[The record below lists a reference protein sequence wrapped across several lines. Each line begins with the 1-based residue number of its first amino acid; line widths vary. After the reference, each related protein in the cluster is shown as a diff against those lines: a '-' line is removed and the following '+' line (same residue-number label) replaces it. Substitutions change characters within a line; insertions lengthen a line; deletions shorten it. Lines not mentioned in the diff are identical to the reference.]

1 MRVIQVTQF
10 GGPEVLTPGEAP
22 DPVAG
27 PGEAVIVVSAAD
39 VLFLDTQIR
48 SGSARGYFAVK
59 PPYEPGSGVAGR
71 VVSVGPGVDPGWTGR
86 RVVTRTGGPGGQGGY
101 AEMAMAPADGLVQV
115 PDSLGLREAAALL
128 HDGPTALG
136 LAEKARLEPGDW
148 ALVLGAAGG
157 LGILLVQRARAAGA
171 RVVGAARGKQKL
183 DLVREVGADAVADYS
198 ERGWLDRVREVTGG
212 AGPDVIFD
220 GVGGQVGL
228 AAFGITARGGQF
240 SAHGAASGAFTE
252 VDRQQADQRG
262 ITVRGIDQVQFA
274 PADLKRLA
282 DRALSDAVAG
292 KIKPVVGQTFPLQQ
306 AAAAHAAMEARS
318 VIGKSLLLI

>member
-86 RVVTRTGGPGGQGGY
+86 RAVTRPGGQEGY

-136 LAEKARLEPGDW
+136 LAVKAR
-148 ALVLGAAGG
+148 
-157 LGILLVQRARAAGA
+157 
-171 RVVGAARGKQKL
+171 
-183 DLVREVGADAVADYS
+183 S
-198 ERGWLDRVREVTGG
+198 
-212 AGPDVIFD
+212 
-220 GVGGQVGL
+220 
-228 AAFGITARGGQF
+228 
-240 SAHGAASGAFTE
+240 
-252 VDRQQADQRG
+252 
-262 ITVRGIDQVQFA
+262 
-274 PADLKRLA
+274 
-282 DRALSDAVAG
+282 
-292 KIKPVVGQTFPLQQ
+292 
-306 AAAAHAAMEARS
+306 
-318 VIGKSLLLI
+318 

>member
-1 MRVIQVTQF
+1 MRVIRVTEF

-27 PGEAVIVVSAAD
+27 PGEAVIAVSAAD

-48 SGSARGYFAVK
+48 SGSAAGYFAVK
-59 PPYEPGSGVAGR
+59 PPYVPGNGVAGR
-71 VVSVGPGVDPGWTGR
+71 VVSVGPGVDPGWAGR

-101 AEMAMAPADGLVQV
+101 AEMALAPADGLVQV
-115 PDSLGLREAAALL
+115 PDSLGLSEAAALL

-136 LAEKARLEPGDW
+136 LAERARLEPGDW

-157 LGILLVQRARAAGA
+157 LGILLVQLARAAGA

-183 DLVREVGADAVADYS
+183 DLIREFGADAVADYS
-198 ERGWLDRVREVTGG
+198 EQSWLDRVCEVTGG
-212 AGPDVIFD
+212 AGPDVVFD

-252 VDRQQADQRG
+252 ADRQQADQRR

-274 PADLKRLA
+274 AADLKRLA
-282 DRALSDAVAG
+282 GRALSDAVAG
-292 KIKPVVGQTFPLQQ
+292 KIKPVIGQTVPLQQ